1 MLLCQQT
8 LYIDPQ
14 DQLFD
19 SELLLAPGFPAPSNM
34 DYIGYHKYIDD
45 TLPDESP
52 YLYGLHTN
60 AEIGFLT
67 TASETL
73 FRTVFEMQPRDCGAA
88 GTTNVT
94 RDEKVCVTLYIS
106 QSESNFTWHHFV
118 TKEPE
123 KCFRHLP

>member
-1 MLLCQQT
+1 
-8 LYIDPQ
+8 
-14 DQLFD
+14 
-19 SELLLAPGFPAPSNM
+19 M

-88 GTTNVT
+88 GTSNVT
-94 RDEKVCVTLYIS
+94 RDEKVCVTLYILMMVS
-106 QSESNFTWHHFV
+106 QKVILCSII
-118 TKEPE
+118 
-123 KCFRHLP
+123 L